1 MASAERLVQEVHGA
15 LSRSWALAAATNAK
29 RRAVCAVLQAENA
42 LAMREEPSR
51 LRLRPVASCLD
62 PPQLCEGRKKYVLS
76 APPWRNQRR
85 QPPASRQGLQAG
97 LSFSSV
103 HACPS
108 SILLSL
114 LQATNAVTMPA
125 VWSVWAKGVVVGRR
139 LQIAESLQ

>member
-1 MASAERLVQEVHGA
+1 MASAAQLVREVPGA
-15 LSRSWALAAATNAK
+15 LSRSWAPAAATNAK
-29 RRAVCAVLQAENA
+29 RRAVCGTLQAGNVQ
-42 LAMREEPSR
+42 AMREEPSR
-51 LRLRPVASCLD
+51 YRLRPVTNCRCS
-62 PPQLCEGRKKYVLS
+62 QYVAS
-76 APPWRNQRR
+76 APPCRNQRR
-85 QPPASRQGLQAG
+85 QAPASRQGLQAG
-97 LSFSSV
+97 PFFSSV